1 MMDLRADRRSTG
13 VLAAVFAACFLAVFG
28 VFPAAAGF
36 VRDEVRR
43 QSNIHTGEEASEF
56 PRERDRERGSVL
68 QTGETAVPPAVP
80 GSLGDGSSEY
90 DTAEDRKLRK
100 ETDVSCDDW
109 TGGMVTAVVRT
120 KGKTVP
126 QGESGI
132 PAAGNVRAAG
142 SSVLPGAISEEERPQ
157 DWKVRVNQTTCTV
170 TVYRKGIPVRAFAC
184 SVGVDGR
191 TPDGIFSIRD
201 KLRWWELM
209 GPAWGQW
216 CSHITGGI
224 LFHSIPYS
232 GPADK
237 YSMSS
242 RGYNMLGQA
251 ASHGCIRL
259 AAMNAKYLYDNVPVG
274 SEVVIFHGTADDD
287 PLGKPMTPYVG
298 CWEHS
303 YDPTDPTI

>member
-1 MMDLRADRRSTG
+1 MMNMRATG
-13 VLAAVFAACFLAVFG
+13 KLTGALAAVLIACLSSSMCA
-28 VFPAAAGF
+28 PTAAAGF

-43 QSNIHTGEEASEF
+43 QSYHHSPGEASDLPGEKNTVYG
-56 PRERDRERGSVL
+56 EGLSGCSSAAAGSPEDGTFEYIAAKAAKP
-68 QTGETAVPPAVP
+68 QIKTG
-80 GSLGDGSSEY
+80 
-90 DTAEDRKLRK
+90 K
-100 ETDVSCDDW
+100 DDPENA
-109 TGGMVTAVVRT
+109 GFMVTAVVRL
-120 KGKTVP
+120 KGSWKP
-126 QGESGI
+126 EGDGA
-132 PAAGNVRAAG
+132 PACGNMKASAGDRK
-142 SSVLPGAISEEERPQ
+142 PRTFEETEKPE

-170 TVYRKGIPVRAFAC
+170 TVYHKGFPVRAFAC
-184 SVGVDGR
+184 SVGANGR
-191 TPDGIFSIRD
+191 TPDGTYSLMD

-209 GPAWGQW
+209 GPSWGQW

-232 GPADK
+232 GAGDK

-242 RGYNMLGQA
+242 HGYNMLGQA

-274 SEVVIFHGTADDD
+274 SEVEIFHGTADDD

-298 CWEHS
+298 CWDHS